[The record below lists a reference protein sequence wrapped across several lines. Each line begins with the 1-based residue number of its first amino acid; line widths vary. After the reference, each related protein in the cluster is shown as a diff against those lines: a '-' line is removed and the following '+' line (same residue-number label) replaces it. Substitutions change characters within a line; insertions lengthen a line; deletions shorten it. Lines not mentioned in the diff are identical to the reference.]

1 MKNTM
6 KKLMIA
12 LAAAGLV
19 GSVWAGGCGD
29 GCLVYDLK
37 VTLKTLGPKLQ
48 KCKSTCADDKVY
60 YLDTVTRALKG
71 YAWSCDYDCD
81 CSGGNTKLAL
91 ALWEPKAELGWWLY
105 DKGTK
110 TADQNIA
117 DLAARTIRFAKKG
130 SKAAVWFDVGVDRV
144 AVGTDWSKQCANST
158 YKVESTLRF
167 VGFGTAV
174 REKKNLDA
182 CIVKSV
188 SGNVIGDVTPDVRCA
203 KKSTKK
209 GSWCEDST
217 TECCA
222 DYDIRWACLC
232 NCNVDW
238 CDDVDGELIKDGA
251 ALMDGTG
258 HVPAYGT
265 WSMKY
270 NASLSS
276 PKSKVTLTDKLPK
289 YAQYDST
296 DSNP

>member
-1 MKNTM
+1 M
-6 KKLMIA
+6 KKLMIT

-19 GSVWAGGCGD
+19 GSVWAGCGD
-29 GCLVYDLK
+29 SDDCLVYDLK
-37 VTLKTLGPKLQ
+37 VTLKTLGPKAQ
-48 KCKSTCADDKVY
+48 KCKATCADATVY

-81 CSGGNTKLAL
+81 CNDGTKTALKL

-105 DKGTK
+105 DTNAK

-117 DLAARTIRFAKKG
+117 DLTANTIRFAKKG
-130 SKAAVWFDVGVDRV
+130 SKAAVWFDVVD
-144 AVGTDWSKQCANST
+144 AAGTDWNAQCQNSR

-167 VGFGTAV
+167 VGFGTAA
-174 REKKNLDA
+174 KNKNLNS

-203 KKSTKK
+203 KTKK
-209 GSWCEDST
+209 TPGNWCDDDV
-217 TECCA
+217 TECCN

-232 NCNVDW
+232 NCDVDW
-238 CDDVDGELIKDGA
+238 CDAVDHLKI
-251 ALMDGTG
+251 MDDADLPNGR
-258 HVPAYGT
+258 VPAYGT

-276 PKSKVTLTDKLPK
+276 SKSKVKLTDKLPK
-289 YAQYDST
+289 YAT
-296 DSNP
+296 K

>member
-81 CSGGNTKLAL
+81 CGGGNTKLDL

-105 DKGTK
+105 DAKNQK
-110 TADQNIA
+110 ADQNIA
-117 DLAARTIRFAKKG
+117 DLASSTIRFAKKG
-130 SKAAVWFDVGVDRV
+130 NKAAVSFVKDAD
-144 AVGTDWSKQCANST
+144 GTDFSQNNDVSSN
-158 YKVESTLRF
+158 YKVSSSLRF
-167 VGFGTAV
+167 VGFGTVV
-174 REKKNLDA
+174 REKKNLNT

-188 SGNVIGDVTPDVRCA
+188 SGNVVGNVTPDVRCP
-203 KKSTKK
+203 KTSKKK
-209 GSWCEDST
+209 GSWCGGST
-217 TECCA
+217 TEDCP

-232 NCNVDW
+232 NCDVDW
-238 CDDVDGELIKDGA
+238 CEGVDHQEIMDATDLPDGR
-251 ALMDGTG
+251 
-258 HVPAYGT
+258 VPVYGT

-276 PKSKVTLTDKLPK
+276 PKSKVTLTEKLPK
-289 YAQYDST
+289 YAKYE
-296 DSNP
+296 

>member
-48 KCKSTCADDKVY
+48 KCKSTCDDEKVY

-81 CSGGNTKLAL
+81 CSGGNTKLEL

-105 DKGTK
+105 DKASK
-110 TADQNIA
+110 TANQNIA
-117 DLAARTIRFAKKG
+117 DLRTNTIRFAKKG
-130 SKAAVWFDVGVDRV
+130 NKAAVWFDVED
-144 AVGTDWSKQCANST
+144 AEGTNWKDQCADSN
-158 YKVESTLRF
+158 YKVVSTLRF

-188 SGNVIGDVTPDVRCA
+188 SGNVIGNVTPDVRCA

-238 CDDVDGELIKDGA
+238 CEAVDHQEIMDADDLPKGNDGSA
-251 ALMDGTG
+251 R
-258 HVPAYGT
+258 VPAYGT

-289 YAQYDST
+289 YAT
-296 DSNP
+296 K

>member
-19 GSVWAGGCGD
+19 GSVWAGGGCGD

-48 KCKSTCADDKVY
+48 KCKDLCDDGSDKVY

-71 YAWSCDYDCD
+71 YAWSCDYNCD
-81 CSGGNTKLAL
+81 CGGGNTKLEL
-91 ALWEPKAELGWWLY
+91 VLWEPKAELGWWLY
-105 DKGTK
+105 DTTSK
-110 TADQNIA
+110 TGDKNIA
-117 DLAARTIRFAKKG
+117 DLASNTIRFAKKG
-130 SKAAVWFDVGVDRV
+130 SKAAVWFDVEDAEGTNWKDR
-144 AVGTDWSKQCANST
+144 CADSD

-188 SGNVIGDVTPDVRCA
+188 SGNVIGNVTPDVRCE

-209 GSWCEDST
+209 GNWCGDDTSV
-217 TECCA
+217 CCK
-222 DYDIRWACLC
+222 DHKIRWACLC

-238 CDDVDGELIKDGA
+238 CDDVDGVLIKGGA
-251 ALMDGTG
+251 DLMNGTG

-276 PKSKVTLTDKLPK
+276 PKSKVKLTDKLPA
-289 YAQYDST
+289 YAT
-296 DSNP
+296 K